1 MEMMKVKV
9 DSAASVQSY
18 IKKKDH
24 VPKEKQQEINAQR
37 SNAS

>member
-1 MEMMKVKV
+1 MMKVKV
-9 DSAASVQSY
+9 DSSASVQSY
-18 IKKKDH
+18 IKKKDP